1 MWKSER
7 HLSESVRQVR
17 SFRSLTRFPPVKE
30 KPGGSAYQ
38 DQDASWRFTARSGAR
53 RAVTVAA
60 LTAASARSAGSRL
73 GPTCAACGATVERSE
88 KFCGSCGAPL
98 NEPTA
103 LAARSPATYTPK
115 FPACLRDPRN
125 GAYSTFGVP
134 SISGET
140 SCPITGHRIRAH
152 SPPPNPHTP
161 AAQHERGNR
170 RRLAEFIE
178 LRAIDLKVAELIVH
192 EGRELAER

>member
-60 LTAASARSAGSRL
+60 LTAAYARSAGSRL

-140 SCPITGHRIRAH
+140 SCPITGIASASTHLRRIRTPRPLNVNGAIVAGSQSSSNCVPLILK
-152 SPPPNPHTP
+152 SPN
-161 AAQHERGNR
+161 
-170 RRLAEFIE
+170 
-178 LRAIDLKVAELIVH
+178 
-192 EGRELAER
+192 